1 MQIDIVSVFPEYFD
15 VTGLSLLGKAQEK
28 GLVTIRAHNLRDWTH
43 DVHHSVDDTPV
54 GGGAGMVMKPE
65 VWGRCLDDLLDMPD
79 GSALQP
85 PTMDQTTDTADTEE
99 EKEAMKSSGDKSH
112 GIASEADLS
121 ADSHEADLAG
131 PVLIFPNPSA
141 PLFTQADATE
151 LSRTERLIFGCGR
164 YEGYDARIPDYYRN
178 QGIDVREY
186 SIGDYVLNGGEV
198 AVSVMLE
205 AITRLLPGFM
215 GNPESMSTPLATMYS
230 MGAKWPSRS
239 CWRPSPGSCQASWA
253 ILNPSCKSPIP
264 GMSHC
269 WSIASTHAPPPGV
282 AWLCP
287 TAGIS
292 PVHTPHH
299 LAWHGCAR
307 DTDQRRPRKGG
318 QIPARRGHQE
328 NQSNPSRPDRPIGLL
343 HPR

>member
-28 GLVTIRAHNLRDWTH
+28 GLVTIRAHNLRNWTH

-65 VWGRCLDDLLDMPD
+65 VWGQCLDDLLDMPD
-79 GSALQP
+79 GSALQL
-85 PTMDQTTDTADTEE
+85 PTMNQTTDTADTEE

-112 GIASEADLS
+112 GIASEADPS
-121 ADSHEADLAG
+121 ADRHEAGVAG

-215 GNPESMSTPLATMYS
+215 GNPASIVQESYTGDEPLLEYRQYTRPTTWRGMAVPEILTSGDHGKVDRFRRDEAIRRTSRIRPDLIARLDCSTLDKHDRRLLEDLGWDTGKTHPRPL
-230 MGAKWPSRS
+230 
-239 CWRPSPGSCQASWA
+239 
-253 ILNPSCKSPIP
+253 
-264 GMSHC
+264 
-269 WSIASTHAPPPGV
+269 
-282 AWLCP
+282 
-287 TAGIS
+287 
-292 PVHTPHH
+292 
-299 LAWHGCAR
+299 
-307 DTDQRRPRKGG
+307 DQ
-318 QIPARRGHQE
+318 
-328 NQSNPSRPDRPIGLL
+328 QSN
-343 HPR
+343 

>member
-15 VTGLSLLGKAQEK
+15 VTELSLLGKAQEK

-65 VWGRCLDDLLDMPD
+65 VWGQCLDDLLGFPD
-79 GSALQP
+79 GSNLQQ
-85 PTMDQTTDTADTEE
+85 PTPDQTADTTDTEE
-99 EKEAMKSSGDKSH
+99 EKEAAKSSGDKSYS
-112 GIASEADLS
+112 IASEAGSS
-121 ADSHEADLAG
+121 ADSHEASAAG

-151 LSRTERLIFGCGR
+151 LSRAKRLVFGCGR

-198 AVSVMLE
+198 AVSVLLE

-215 GNPESMSTPLATMYS
+215 GNPESIVQESYTGDEPLLEYRQYTRPTAWRGMAVPEILTS
-230 MGAKWPSRS
+230 GDHGKVDRFRRDEAIRRTSRIRPDLIARLDCSALDKHDRRLLEDLGWDTHGTHPSPLD
-239 CWRPSPGSCQASWA
+239 RPSDCRA
-253 ILNPSCKSPIP
+253 
-264 GMSHC
+264 
-269 WSIASTHAPPPGV
+269 
-282 AWLCP
+282 
-287 TAGIS
+287 
-292 PVHTPHH
+292 
-299 LAWHGCAR
+299 
-307 DTDQRRPRKGG
+307 DQRAVR
-318 QIPARRGHQE
+318 
-328 NQSNPSRPDRPIGLL
+328 
-343 HPR
+343 

>member
-65 VWGRCLDDLLDMPD
+65 VWGQCLDDLLDMPD

-112 GIASEADLS
+112 GIASEADPS
-121 ADSHEADLAG
+121 ADSHEAGVAR

-215 GNPESMSTPLATMYS
+215 GNPESTVQESYTGDEPLLEYRQYTRPTTWRGMAVPEILTS
-230 MGAKWPSRS
+230 GDHGKVDRFRRDEAIRRTSR
-239 CWRPSPGSCQASWA
+239 
-253 ILNPSCKSPIP
+253 I
-264 GMSHC
+264 
-269 WSIASTHAPPPGV
+269 
-282 AWLCP
+282 
-287 TAGIS
+287 
-292 PVHTPHH
+292 
-299 LAWHGCAR
+299 
-307 DTDQRRPRKGG
+307 
-318 QIPARRGHQE
+318 
-328 NQSNPSRPDRPIGLL
+328 RPDLIARLDCSTLDKHDRRLL
-343 HPR
+343 EDLGWGTGETHPRPLDQPSN

>member
-85 PTMDQTTDTADTEE
+85 PTMDQTTDTADAEE
-99 EKEAMKSSGDKSH
+99 EKEAMKSSGDKSY
-112 GIASEADLS
+112 GIASEANPS
-121 ADSHEADLAG
+121 ADSHEAGVAR

-215 GNPESMSTPLATMYS
+215 GNPASIVQESYTGDEPLLEYRQYTRPTTWRGMAVPEILTS
-230 MGAKWPSRS
+230 GDHGKVDRFRRDEAIRRTSR
-239 CWRPSPGSCQASWA
+239 
-253 ILNPSCKSPIP
+253 I
-264 GMSHC
+264 
-269 WSIASTHAPPPGV
+269 
-282 AWLCP
+282 
-287 TAGIS
+287 
-292 PVHTPHH
+292 
-299 LAWHGCAR
+299 
-307 DTDQRRPRKGG
+307 
-318 QIPARRGHQE
+318 
-328 NQSNPSRPDRPIGLL
+328 RPDLIARLDCSTLDKHDRRLL
-343 HPR
+343 EDLGWGTGKTHPRPLDQPSN

>member
-65 VWGRCLDDLLDMPD
+65 VWGRCLDDLLNVPE
-79 GSALQP
+79 GSALQQ
-85 PTMDQTTDTADTEE
+85 PTTDQTADTADAEE
-99 EKEAMKSSGDKSH
+99 RKEARKSSGDESY
-112 GIASEADLS
+112 GIASEADSS
-121 ADSHEADLAG
+121 ADNHEAGAAK

-151 LSRTERLIFGCGR
+151 LSRAKRLVFGCGR
-164 YEGYDARIPDYYRN
+164 YEGYDARIPVYYRN
-178 QGIDVREY
+178 QGVDVREY

-215 GNPESMSTPLATMYS
+215 GNPESIVQESYTGDEPLLEYRQYTR
-230 MGAKWPSRS
+230 PTI
-239 CWRPSPGSCQASWA
+239 WR
-253 ILNPSCKSPIP
+253 
-264 GMSHC
+264 
-269 WSIASTHAPPPGV
+269 
-282 AWLCP
+282 
-287 TAGIS
+287 GIS
-292 PVHTPHH
+292 VPEILTSGD
-299 LAWHGCAR
+299 HGKVDRFRR
-307 DTDQRRPRKGG
+307 DEAIRRTSR
-318 QIPARRGHQE
+318 I
-328 NQSNPSRPDRPIGLL
+328 RPDLIARLDCPALDKQDRHLL
-343 HPR
+343 EDLGWDMQETHPRPLDQPSGRSTLKRSDNQRAVR

>member
-112 GIASEADLS
+112 GIASEADPS

-215 GNPESMSTPLATMYS
+215 GNPASIVQESYTGDEPLLEYRQYTRPTTWRGMAVPEILTS
-230 MGAKWPSRS
+230 GDHGKVDRFRRDEAIRRTSR
-239 CWRPSPGSCQASWA
+239 
-253 ILNPSCKSPIP
+253 I
-264 GMSHC
+264 
-269 WSIASTHAPPPGV
+269 
-282 AWLCP
+282 
-287 TAGIS
+287 
-292 PVHTPHH
+292 
-299 LAWHGCAR
+299 
-307 DTDQRRPRKGG
+307 
-318 QIPARRGHQE
+318 
-328 NQSNPSRPDRPIGLL
+328 RPDLIARLDCSTLDKHDRRLL
-343 HPR
+343 EDLGWGTGETHPRPLDQPLN

>member
-28 GLVTIRAHNLRDWTH
+28 GLVTIRAHNLRNWTH

-65 VWGRCLDDLLDMPD
+65 VWGQCLDDLLDMPD
-79 GSALQP
+79 GSALQL
-85 PTMDQTTDTADTEE
+85 PTMDHTTDTADTEE

-215 GNPESMSTPLATMYS
+215 GNPESIVQESYTGDEPLLEYRQYTRPTTWRGMAVPEILTS
-230 MGAKWPSRS
+230 GDHGKVDRFRRDEAIRRTSR
-239 CWRPSPGSCQASWA
+239 
-253 ILNPSCKSPIP
+253 I
-264 GMSHC
+264 
-269 WSIASTHAPPPGV
+269 
-282 AWLCP
+282 
-287 TAGIS
+287 
-292 PVHTPHH
+292 
-299 LAWHGCAR
+299 
-307 DTDQRRPRKGG
+307 
-318 QIPARRGHQE
+318 
-328 NQSNPSRPDRPIGLL
+328 RPDLIARLDCSTLDKHDRRLL
-343 HPR
+343 EDLGWGTGETHPRPLDQPSN